1 MPHLRFRG
9 IEREALM
16 QLSGPLVEQLSALTG
31 APVAHFTIERVQTE
45 FIISGEAVAGYP
57 FVELMWFDRGQEV
70 QDAAARLITSA
81 VKAQLGEAQDVA
93 VVVLPLTRS
102 GYYDNGQHYGR

>member
-9 IEREALM
+9 IERDPVAR
-16 QLSGPLVEQLSALTG
+16 LSGSLIQKLSALTG
-31 APVAHFTIERVQTE
+31 APAAHFTIERVPTE
-45 FIISGEAVAGYP
+45 FIIAGETVAGYP

-70 QDAAARLITSA
+70 QDAAARLITQA
-81 VKAQLGEAQDVA
+81 VKAELGADQDVA

-102 GYYDNGQHYGR
+102 AYYDNGQHYG